1 MKKEVAILLVED
13 NKGDVLLTQEAL
25 QNWDIKHNI
34 NALGDGEEAIH
45 FLKAAEN
52 NCSAE
57 LPDLVI
63 LDINL
68 PKLDGKQVLKFI
80 RSEAHLQHSPVVL
93 FSSSI
98 NDADVKEANE
108 LNANLYLQK
117 PAELQHYFDAV
128 HAIQQF
134 WTSHTKQNINAQ

>member
-1 MKKEVAILLVED
+1 MKEVEILLVED
-13 NKGDVLLTQEAL
+13 NKGDILLTQEAL

-34 NALGDGEEAIH
+34 NALGDGEQAIH
-45 FLKAAEN
+45 FLRAAEHQR
-52 NCSAE
+52 AGE

-80 RSEAHLQHSPVVL
+80 RSEAHLQHLPVVI

-98 NDADVKEANE
+98 NDSDVTEANE
-108 LNANLYLQK
+108 LKANLYLQK

-128 HAIQQF
+128 QAIQQF
-134 WTSHTKQNINAQ
+134 WTSHTKQNIHAQ

>member
-25 QNWDIKHNI
+25 QNWDVKHNI

-52 NCSAE
+52 DCTSE

-80 RSEAHLQHSPVVL
+80 RSEAHLQHLPVVI

-108 LNANLYLQK
+108 LNVNLYLQK